1 MIPSP
6 RRTALLAG
14 LGAASLAGCAGLG
27 FGEPVNV
34 SVVGMEPLPGQGME
48 GRFLVK
54 LRVQNPNDRPIEYDG
69 VSIELDLRGNRLA
82 TGVSDE
88 RGTVPRF
95 GEAIVQVPV
104 SVPVSALVRQALG
117 FATGDRTRADYR
129 LRGRLASSG
138 FGGVS
143 FSSSGELT
151 LPPGL
156 ARHALTRGAGA
167 ARPRRPRR

>member
-1 MIPSP
+1 MTVLP
-6 RRTALLAG
+6 RGFAVGLITVWLSACAALAG
-14 LGAASLAGCAGLG
+14 R
-27 FGEPVNV
+27 EPVNV
-34 SVVGMEPLPGQGME
+34 SVVGMEPMASQGME

-54 LRVQNPNDRPIEYDG
+54 LRVQNPNDTPIDYDG
-69 VSIELDLRGNRLA
+69 VALELDVRGTRLA

-95 GEAIVQVPV
+95 GESVIAVPV
-104 SVPVSALVRQALG
+104 SVPVSAVVRQALG

-129 LRGRLASSG
+129 LRGRLAAPG

-143 FSSSGELT
+143 FNSGGEFT

-156 ARHALTRGAGA
+156 GGSGSN
-167 ARPRRPRR
+167 

>member
-1 MIPSP
+1 MDRLSR
-6 RRTALLAG
+6 RRTMAAG
-14 LGAASLAGCAGLG
+14 LTVLSAALAGCAGLG
-27 FGEPVNV
+27 VREPVNV

-54 LRVQNPNDRPIEYDG
+54 LRVQNPNDRPIDYDG
-69 VSIELDLRGNRLA
+69 VSLELDLRGSRLA

-95 GEAIVQVPV
+95 GETIVQVPV
-104 SVPVSALVRQALG
+104 SVPVTALVRQAIG
-117 FATGDRTRADYR
+117 FASGDRTRADYR
-129 LRGRLASSG
+129 VRGRLASPG

-143 FSSSGELT
+143 FSASGELA

-156 ARHALTRGAGA
+156 AGPRGSGSGV
-167 ARPRRPRR
+167 PGSP

>member
-1 MIPSP
+1 VARPP
-6 RRTALLAG
+6 RRIAL
-14 LGAASLAGCAGLG
+14 AAVAALSAALAGCAG
-27 FGEPVNV
+27 FGLREPVNV

-54 LRVQNPNDRPIEYDG
+54 LRVQNPNEQPIDFDG
-69 VSIELDLRGNRLA
+69 IALELDLRGQRLA

-95 GEAIVQVPV
+95 GEAIVPVPV

-117 FATGDRTRADYR
+117 FASGDRTRADYR
-129 LRGRLASSG
+129 LRGRLASPG
-138 FGGVS
+138 LGGVS
-143 FSSSGELT
+143 FNASGELA

-156 ARHALTRGAGA
+156 AAPPRGSAPAG
-167 ARPRRPRR
+167 PVGP

>member
-1 MIPSP
+1 MDRLS
-6 RRTALLAG
+6 RRRALAAG
-14 LGAASLAGCAGLG
+14 LAVLPAALAGCAGLG
-27 FGEPVNV
+27 VREPVNV

-54 LRVQNPNDRPIEYDG
+54 LRVQNPNDQPIDYDG
-69 VSIELDLRGNRLA
+69 VSLELDLRGTRLA

-95 GEAIVQVPV
+95 GESIVQVPV
-104 SVPVSALVRQALG
+104 SVPVTALVRQALG
-117 FATGDRTRADYR
+117 FAAGDRTRTDYR
-129 LRGRLASSG
+129 VRGRLASPG

-143 FSSSGELT
+143 FSASGELT

-156 ARHALTRGAGA
+156 AGPRGPASSAPGGQ
-167 ARPRRPRR
+167 

>member
-1 MIPSP
+1 MD
-6 RRTALLAG
+6 RRSRRRALAAGIAVLSTA
-14 LGAASLAGCAGLG
+14 LAGCAGMG
-27 FGEPVNV
+27 FREPVNV

-54 LRVQNPNDRPIEYDG
+54 LRVQNPNDRPIDYDG
-69 VSIELDLRGNRLA
+69 VSLELDLRGNRLA

-95 GEAIVQVPV
+95 GESIVQVPV
-104 SVPVSALVRQALG
+104 SVPVTALVRQAIG
-117 FATGDRTRADYR
+117 FASGDRTRTDYR
-129 LRGRLASSG
+129 VRGRLASAG

-143 FSSSGELT
+143 FSASGELA

-156 ARHALTRGAGA
+156 AAPRGPAPAAPGA
-167 ARPRRPRR
+167 Q

>member
-1 MIPSP
+1 MIRTP
-6 RRTALLAG
+6 RRTALAAG
-14 LGAASLAGCAGLG
+14 IALMSTALAGCAALG

-69 VSIELDLRGNRLA
+69 VSLELDLRGNRLA

-95 GEAIVQVPV
+95 GESIVQVPV

-117 FATGDRTRADYR
+117 FATGDRTRSDYR

-143 FSSSGELT
+143 FSATGELT

-156 ARHALTRGAGA
+156 AGT
-167 ARPRRPRR
+167 P

>member
-1 MIPSP
+1 MTPIP

-14 LGAASLAGCAGLG
+14 LGLFAGCAGLG

-95 GEAIVQVPV
+95 GESIVQVPV
-104 SVPVSALVRQALG
+104 SVPVGALVRQALG
-117 FATGDRTRADYR
+117 FATGDRTRSDYR

-143 FSSSGELT
+143 FSSTGELT

-156 ARHALTRGAGA
+156 GGT
-167 ARPRRPRR
+167 P